1 MLSTSSRLSHPAP
14 SGRYPPG
21 LSFVGVTILNS
32 SAGAED
38 AASPRMMTRIS
49 SGEISQ
55 NSAVLGRRSQP
66 QTSAAAEAYPSLGPY
81 HRTLHSDEYVAKLW
95 NRLSP
100 YEGAS
105 ANVLRD
111 QVQRVAHEMALGV
124 FP

>member
-55 NSAVLGRRSQP
+55 NSAVLARRSHSVLATLQ
-66 QTSAAAEAYPSLGPY
+66 QFGNDVAIDAAGLITGGTSLPARSFTYQGDPLAGSLRPWP
-81 HRTLHSDEYVAKLW
+81 A
-95 NRLSP
+95 
-100 YEGAS
+100 
-105 ANVLRD
+105 
-111 QVQRVAHEMALGV
+111 Q
-124 FP
+124 